1 MAKIAVLGAG
11 VAGLGVALAAGRA
24 GHEVVLI
31 ERDDTP
37 LAVSAAEAFD
47 WDRQGAPQVRHSHAF
62 LARLRN
68 LLRDRYPDLLE
79 ALYAAGATPMD
90 FISMLPEGMD
100 RTPLPGD
107 EDLVAIAC
115 RRTTFEWVLRKTI
128 LNEPSVRLVH
138 GMGVTGLQ
146 TNPASDRTAVAQ
158 VTGLRLEDGTV
169 VQADI
174 TVIAGGRRHDLP
186 GLLSASG
193 VVIRET
199 IEDTGIVYF
208 SRFFQLREGAEFPAQ
223 TGPIGGDLGYLK
235 FGVFP
240 GDNRCF
246 SITLA
251 AGVTDRDLRR
261 QLTDPDQFITIAA
274 QIPAT
279 AAHVE
284 VDRSQPITGVNV
296 MAGLLN
302 RRRGF
307 LDESGEPLVLGL
319 HAVGDAHTCTNPLYG
334 RGCSLALVQA
344 ELFADS
350 LKEHGLKHRDRAVAF
365 EGATRDE
372 ITPWYRASVA
382 QDRLNAD
389 STTVQNGPA
398 DAATSTADAAT
409 GPADAATSTADAA
422 TSTADAATSTSGAR
436 EFMRDGLLPAMRT
449 DPVVVRAFLRMFNLL
464 EAPNSLMTNSDVV
477 ARVLTVFNDREN
489 RPAEVSMGPDRA
501 SLLEAIS

>member
-1 MAKIAVLGAG
+1 
-11 VAGLGVALAAGRA
+11 
-24 GHEVVLI
+24 
-31 ERDDTP
+31 
-37 LAVSAAEAFD
+37 
-47 WDRQGAPQVRHSHAF
+47 
-62 LARLRN
+62 
-68 LLRDRYPDLLE
+68 
-79 ALYAAGATPMD
+79 
-90 FISMLPEGMD
+90 
-100 RTPLPGD
+100 
-107 EDLVAIAC
+107 
-115 RRTTFEWVLRKTI
+115 
-128 LNEPSVRLVH
+128 
-138 GMGVTGLQ
+138 
-146 TNPASDRTAVAQ
+146 
-158 VTGLRLEDGTV
+158 
-169 VQADI
+169 
-174 TVIAGGRRHDLP
+174 
-186 GLLSASG
+186 
-193 VVIRET
+193 
-199 IEDTGIVYF
+199 
-208 SRFFQLREGAEFPAQ
+208 
-223 TGPIGGDLGYLK
+223 
-235 FGVFP
+235 
-240 GDNRCF
+240 
-246 SITLA
+246 
-251 AGVTDRDLRR
+251 
-261 QLTDPDQFITIAA
+261 
-274 QIPAT
+274 
-279 AAHVE
+279 
-284 VDRSQPITGVNV
+284 

-307 LDESGEPLVLGL
+307 LDESGEPVVLGL

-350 LKEHGLKHRDRAVAF
+350 LKEHGLNHRDRSVAF

-409 GPADAATSTADAA
+409 STADAATSTSGAATSTADAA

-501 SLLEAIS
+501 LLLEAIS

>member
-1 MAKIAVLGAG
+1 M
-11 VAGLGVALAAGRA
+11 
-24 GHEVVLI
+24 
-31 ERDDTP
+31 
-37 LAVSAAEAFD
+37 
-47 WDRQGAPQVRHSHAF
+47 
-62 LARLRN
+62 
-68 LLRDRYPDLLE
+68 
-79 ALYAAGATPMD
+79 
-90 FISMLPEGMD
+90 
-100 RTPLPGD
+100 
-107 EDLVAIAC
+107 
-115 RRTTFEWVLRKTI
+115 
-128 LNEPSVRLVH
+128 
-138 GMGVTGLQ
+138 
-146 TNPASDRTAVAQ
+146 
-158 VTGLRLEDGTV
+158 

-409 GPADAATSTADAA
+409 
-422 TSTADAATSTSGAR
+422 STADAATSTSGAR

>member
-1 MAKIAVLGAG
+1 MAKVAVLGAG
-11 VAGLGVALAAGRA
+11 IAGLGVALAAGRA
-24 GHEVVLI
+24 GHDVVLI

-37 LAVSAAEAFD
+37 LAASAAEAFD
-47 WDRQGAPQVRHSHAF
+47 WERHGAPQVRHSHAF

-68 LLRDRYPDLLE
+68 LLRDRYPDVLE

-90 FISMLPEGMD
+90 FIAMLPEGMD

-115 RRTTFEWVLRKTI
+115 RRTTFEWVLRRTI
-128 LNEPSVRLVH
+128 LSEPSVQLVH
-138 GMGVTGLQ
+138 GLGVTGLQ
-146 TNPASDRTAVAQ
+146 TNPAPGRTVLPQA
-158 VTGLRLEDGTV
+158 TGLTLEDGTA
-169 VQADI
+169 VQADV

-193 VVIRET
+193 VAIRET
-199 IEDTGIVYF
+199 IEDTRILYF
-208 SRFFQLREGAEFPAQ
+208 SRFFQLHEGAEFPAQ

-240 GDNRCF
+240 GDNRTF

-251 AGVTDRDLRR
+251 AGVADRELRR
-261 QLTDPDQFITIAA
+261 QLTDPDRFITIAA

-307 LDESGEPLVLGL
+307 LDESGEPVVLGL

-350 LKEHGLKHRDRAVAF
+350 LRDHGLNHRDRAVAF
-365 EGATRDE
+365 EGATRNE

-382 QDRLNAD
+382 QDRLNANPP
-389 STTVQNGPA
+389 T
-398 DAATSTADAAT
+398 AAT
-409 GPADAATSTADAA
+409 GTAGAANSTAGAATGTAGAA
-422 TSTADAATSTSGAR
+422 NNTAGPR

-489 RPAEVSMGPDRA
+489 RPTEASIGPDRE
-501 SLLEAIS
+501 SLLGTIS